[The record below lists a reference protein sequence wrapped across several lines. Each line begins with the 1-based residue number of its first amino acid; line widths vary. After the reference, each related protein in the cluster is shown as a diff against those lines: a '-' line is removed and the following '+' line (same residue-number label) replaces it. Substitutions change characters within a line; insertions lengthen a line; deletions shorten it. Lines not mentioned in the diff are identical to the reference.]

1 MQRPAPQVILKRE
14 LIAQPHSRVIITTA
28 HHAKDV
34 VLCINAVHP
43 WQVILE
49 YELFV
54 QPHSGNKGG
63 GGGGGGRRASA
74 QDRAKFHVLLTSYE
88 MLALEAGPLG
98 RGMQY
103 GVLIVDEVGNILLSM
118 CI

>member
-1 MQRPAPQVILKRE
+1 MYAL
-14 LIAQPHSRVIITTA
+14 
-28 HHAKDV
+28 
-34 VLCINAVHP
+34 HP
-43 WQVILE
+43 LQVILE

-54 QPHSGNKGG
+54 QSHSGNKGG
-63 GGGGGGRRASA
+63 GGGGRRGSA

-103 GVLIVDEVGNILLSM
+103 GALIVDEVGKVLDTGKYMYICL
-118 CI
+118 